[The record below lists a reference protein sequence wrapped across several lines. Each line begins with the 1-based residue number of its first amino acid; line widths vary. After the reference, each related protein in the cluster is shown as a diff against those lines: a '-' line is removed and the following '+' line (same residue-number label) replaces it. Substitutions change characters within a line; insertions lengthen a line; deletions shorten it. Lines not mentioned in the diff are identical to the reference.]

1 MDENAEVGRMRTESQ
16 ALQQI
21 DTRIAIVRDN
31 LRELIDRASDY
42 WGPAD
47 DELTAQRIA
56 EQEAELER
64 LKNRRALLIR

>member
-1 MDENAEVGRMRTESQ
+1 MSAESE

-21 DTRIAIVRDN
+21 DARIAIVRDN
-31 LRELIDRASDY
+31 LRELIDRASGY
-42 WGPAD
+42 SGAAD

-64 LKNRRALLIR
+64 LKQSCRS

>member
-1 MDENAEVGRMRTESQ
+1 MSAETE

-21 DTRIAIVRDN
+21 DARIAIVRDN
-31 LRELIDRASDY
+31 LRELIDRASGY
-42 WGPAD
+42 SGAAD

-64 LKNRRALLIR
+64 LKNRRTLLAR

>member
-1 MDENAEVGRMRTESQ
+1 MSAESE

-21 DTRIAIVRDN
+21 DARIAVVRDN
-31 LRELIDRASDY
+31 LRELIDRASGY
-42 WGPAD
+42 SGAAD

-64 LKNRRALLIR
+64 LKNRRALLAG

>member
-1 MDENAEVGRMRTESQ
+1 MSAKSE

-21 DTRIAIVRDN
+21 DAHIALVRDN
-31 LRELIDRASDY
+31 LRELVDRAAGYS
-42 WGPAD
+42 GAAE

-64 LKNRRALLIR
+64 LKNRRTVLSR